1 MTVRMRHPDLEGQEI
16 TVASSAA
23 PLHALSGW
31 VAVEGQDDM
40 GEELPAELQP
50 FEGQPTFLM
59 RHPDVEGDPITAAE
73 SQVPFYRERGW
84 VLVEEEPVEEKAEP
98 EAEEEGDGLD
108 GLTVAELQDVAR
120 DRGLPVS
127 GTKQEL
133 LERLRSAPAEEE

>member
-1 MTVRMRHPDLEGQEI
+1 MTVRMRHPDSGGTYDAQPSQVPLLEL
-16 TVASSAA
+16 T
-23 PLHALSGW
+23 GW
-31 VAVEGQDDM
+31 QTVEGEDLSDV
-40 GEELPAELQP
+40 EPLPAELQP

-59 RHPDVEGDPITAAE
+59 RHPDVEGDPVIAAE

-84 VLVEEEPVEEKAEP
+84 VLVEEEPVEEEAEP
-98 EAEEEGDGLD
+98 EVEEEGDGLD